1 MFVSNKI
8 RFIFLGLSL
17 SLSLSLA
24 ISPANAELNTIS
36 TLDVSSHNNLFTI
49 DLTKQESSLWQRIR
63 NGFAM
68 QNINDDLTLKYQQYY
83 QNRPEYLR
91 LMVKRAK
98 PFLYHIVEE
107 IEQRNMPT
115 ELAFLPMVESSFNP
129 HADSPAKASG
139 LWQFIPSTGK
149 RFNLEQDWWHDQRR
163 DIVASTSA
171 ALDYL
176 QNIYDLH
183 GDWLL
188 ALASYTWGEGAVGR
202 AVEKNINREM
212 ATDYLNLKMPQETR
226 HYVPKLQALKNIFS
240 NPALLSSLGV
250 EDLENKPYVA
260 TFEVNQ
266 PIDIQTAAKLA
277 NISEEE
283 FKKLNPAHKRP
294 IIKPNTE
301 VILPISQ
308 IDVFRRNLENHDEP
322 LNQWGTYII
331 KEGET
336 LPDLA
341 LRFGLPLSELTKING
356 ISSSTKLAEG
366 STILVPKEFT
376 EDEINSV
383 DEYLKLGKLPQI
395 IVSKSSAISYRN
407 RNRNRNNNDAEFD
420 KPKLK
425 LKTTGKNSLRSK
437 YLAGGLNV
445 KNIKNIKNIKKIKN
459 IKTAKKIKNAKN
471 SHTKNVKNK
480 NNVSKKIF
488 EKSAKNIKPA
498 TKIIKSKPKK

>member
-1 MFVSNKI
+1 MCVSNNLKSI
-8 RFIFLGLSL
+8 VLSSFLSL
-17 SLSLSLA
+17 SLSLFLSAPA
-24 ISPANAELNTIS
+24 IAEDTEII
-36 TLDVSSHNNLFTI
+36 TLDNSHNNLSTI
-49 DLTKQESSLWQRIR
+49 DLTKQEKSLWQRIR

-98 PFLYHIVEE
+98 PFLYHIVED

-129 HADSPAKASG
+129 QADSPAKASG

-183 GDWLL
+183 GDWHL
-188 ALASYTWGEGAVGR
+188 ALASYNWGEGAVGK
-202 AVEKNINREM
+202 AVEKNINRELD
-212 ATDYLNLKMPQETR
+212 TDYLNLKMPQETR

-240 NPALLSSLGV
+240 NPALLKKLGI
-250 EDLENKPYVA
+250 EDIENKPYVA

-283 FKKLNPAHKRP
+283 FKRLNPAHKRP

-301 VILPISQ
+301 VVLPISQ
-308 IDVFRRNLENHDEP
+308 IDTFRKNLENHDEP
-322 LNQWGTYII
+322 LNQWGTYVI
-331 KEGET
+331 KDGET

-356 ISSSTKLAEG
+356 ITTATRLAEG
-366 STILVPKEFT
+366 STILVPKEFNDDDT
-376 EDEINSV
+376 NSV

-395 IVSKSSAISYRN
+395 IVSRSSAIGYKK
-407 RNRNRNNNDAEFD
+407 DIDE
-420 KPKLK
+420 PKEVYAPRLK
-425 LKTTGKNSLRSK
+425 LKSGGKNSLRSK
-437 YLAGGLNV
+437 YLSGSLKV
-445 KNIKNIKNIKKIKN
+445 KNLKNAKVSKN
-459 IKTAKKIKNAKN
+459 TKNAKN
-471 SHTKNVKNK
+471 AKGLKTNDKN
-480 NNVSKKIF
+480 SKKDNNKDNK
-488 EKSAKNIKPA
+488 KSTNKIAKKA
-498 TKIIKSKPKK
+498 TKTINKKAKK

>member
-8 RFIFLGLSL
+8 RFIFLGL

-36 TLDVSSHNNLFTI
+36 TLDVSSHNNLSTI

-183 GDWLL
+183 GDWHL
-188 ALASYTWGEGAVGR
+188 ALASYNWGEGAVGR

-301 VILPISQ
+301 VVLPISQ

-395 IVSKSSAISYRN
+395 IVSKSSAIAYKNHKNSD
-407 RNRNRNNNDAEFD
+407 NNSKDDDFD

-425 LKTTGKNSLRSK
+425 LKLKSNNKNSVRSK
-437 YLAGGLNV
+437 YLDGGLNV
-445 KNIKNIKNIKKIKN
+445 KNIKNIKNIKTAKN
-459 IKTAKKIKNAKN
+459 IKNAEN
-471 SHTKNVKNK
+471 SHTKNVKNQ

-498 TKIIKSKPKK
+498 TKIIKNKSKK